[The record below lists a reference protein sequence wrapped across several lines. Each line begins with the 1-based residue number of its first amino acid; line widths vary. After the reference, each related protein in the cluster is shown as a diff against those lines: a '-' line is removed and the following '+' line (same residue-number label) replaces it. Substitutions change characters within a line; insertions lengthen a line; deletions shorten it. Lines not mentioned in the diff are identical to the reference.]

1 MSKKAIEVK
10 VQKRKPAAQEIE
22 SAQALQEAFEVR
34 DEALR
39 VQKVDEIGKLL
50 WFHAEASEDA
60 KCQRIVRAVELYESL
75 EPADGAEGMLA
86 MQMVGAHDSALECLK
101 RAAISNQT
109 FAGRDTTLKHAQK
122 LMALYVQQ
130 LAALDKRRGKGQ
142 QKVTVEYV
150 NVEAGGQAIVGNV
163 EAGAA
168 KQVRKP
174 RKPRAIAQK
183 DMLDLDADP
192 IPESVPES
200 VRKDKD

>member
-1 MSKKAIEVK
+1 MSKKPIEVK
-10 VQKRKPAAQEIE
+10 VKKHKSAAHEIAPAA
-22 SAQALQEAFEVR
+22 ALQEAFEVS
-34 DEALR
+34 DDALR
-39 VQKVDEIGKLL
+39 VQKVNEIGKLL

-60 KCQRIVRAVELYESL
+60 KRQRIVRAVELYESL

-86 MQMVGAHDSALECLK
+86 MQMVGAHDAALECLK
-101 RAAISNQT
+101 RAAISNQS
-109 FAGRDTTLKHAQK
+109 FAGRDTALKHAQK

-192 IPESVPES
+192 IPESV
-200 VRKDKD
+200 RKDKD

>member
-1 MSKKAIEVK
+1 VSKKAIEVK